1 MTLNSDKMSPRF
13 IRQFVEKRRKAVLTQ
28 RKWIVKLSIG
38 SREQFTVTRVFKEI
52 ADLLKIF
59 LFSPLY
65 STVTP
70 KKTKMKA
77 EQTI

>member
-1 MTLNSDKMSPRF
+1 MTLSSDRMYPRF
-13 IRQFVEKRRKAVLTQ
+13 IRDFVETRQKAVWKQ

-38 SREQFTVTRVFKEI
+38 SREQFTVTQVFKEI